1 MTWDNATSSA
11 EMHHCLFVQKGD
23 NTCTMQNV
31 YRIPINAT
39 GENLNHLTCGD
50 YNRQRTYCSQCIE
63 GYGPALFSG
72 DATCADC
79 SIQTQTRLD
88 VKPYISANYGD
99 YVMHIYN
106 AVSNQRNFQST

>member
-39 GENLNHLTCGD
+39 GENLNHLTCDD
-50 YNRQRTYCSQCIE
+50 YNRQRTYCSQCTE
-63 GYGPALFSG
+63 GYGMLFLYIIIISNWHMYNNNKLL
-72 DATCADC
+72 CAEIVT
-79 SIQTQTRLD
+79 SKHLKF
-88 VKPYISANYGD
+88 V
-99 YVMHIYN
+99 YVL
-106 AVSNQRNFQST
+106 

>member
-1 MTWDNATSSA
+1 MALSQNGYCSCGVGAIQCDKQFIYIKQGTCMTWDNATSSA

-23 NTCTMQNV
+23 NTWTMQNV

-79 SIQTQTRLD
+79 SI
-88 VKPYISANYGD
+88 
-99 YVMHIYN
+99 
-106 AVSNQRNFQST
+106 